1 MTLNWSEDLCE
12 KTQTTIFGSELH
24 FFDDHFKS
32 ISKPSAGNFSKI
44 QVDLYNFPASA
55 KFSYILPLESQTL
68 LKISFGIYLAFT
80 NIAICKIDSF

>member
-24 FFDDHFKS
+24 FSDDHFKS
-32 ISKPSAGNFSKI
+32 INKPSAGNFSKI
-44 QVDLYNFPASA
+44 QIDLYNFPASGR
-55 KFSYILPLESQTL
+55 FSYILPLDSQTQS
-68 LKISFGIYLAFT
+68 KIRIEIYPAFM